1 MTCRGGPARIR
12 DVPTQGDSRMAATV
26 RLGLVGKSFVG
37 SRLPS
42 FRGAIVRGCP
52 HPSPLDSGLRENDE
66 VGWWPAGVGLP
77 RPRPGCPQGTP
88 LRLFWRM
95 VGRRWALLGRP
106 VWVRR
111 APRPGRFVNRP
122 YGDVGEWW
130 DAGGQYRAG
139 SDAGGS
145 DQLLLFR
152 RLVTLVIFGDELVQG
167 VHVGA
172 CAGDDYVGVGG
183 SATEMRPSL

>member
-52 HPSPLDSGLRENDE
+52 HPSPLDSGLRRNDEWGAGVTNLARGNDE
-66 VGWWPAGVGLP
+66 VVAGVTTLEAGRWGFAVP
-77 RPRPGCPQGTP
+77 RPR
-88 LRLFWRM
+88 
-95 VGRRWALLGRP
+95 
-106 VWVRR
+106 
-111 APRPGRFVNRP
+111 RFVNRP

-145 DQLLLFR
+145 DQLLLLR
-152 RLVTLVIFGDELVQG
+152 SRVALVV
-167 VHVGA
+167 
-172 CAGDDYVGVGG
+172 
-183 SATEMRPSL
+183 